1 MNNNIVYMEV
11 ISWRKLSVHN
21 INYIIHK
28 NDDRCQTMVFVLL
41 RFSDNVIFITINMTT
56 NYVFI
61 VKYTAYT
68 QSPWETSRDR
78 RLTLMF

>member
-1 MNNNIVYMEV
+1 MNNDIAYVEV
-11 ISWRKLSVHN
+11 ISWGKLSVHN

-28 NDDRCQTMVFVLL
+28 NDDRCQTMVLK
-41 RFSDNVIFITINMTT
+41 FSDNILFITIYMTT
-56 NYVFI
+56 NYVSI